1 MGCAL
6 HRSLDVSYWNIGHE
20 LSDPGSLEIKVSG
33 IRICGWLRTDCVVVM
48 KGGTERE
55 EVVTEMVVS
64 TKVVIVEVVGVDRLQ
79 IYFEGKVDRICWS
92 TGCESRGKESN
103 QG

>member
-1 MGCAL
+1 MGCPL

-48 KGGTERE
+48 KGGNRERG
-55 EVVTEMVVS
+55 S
-64 TKVVIVEVVGVDRLQ
+64 CYRDGG
-79 IYFEGKVDRICWS
+79 F
-92 TGCESRGKESN
+92 N
-103 QG
+103 QGSYSGGGGGGQTPDLF